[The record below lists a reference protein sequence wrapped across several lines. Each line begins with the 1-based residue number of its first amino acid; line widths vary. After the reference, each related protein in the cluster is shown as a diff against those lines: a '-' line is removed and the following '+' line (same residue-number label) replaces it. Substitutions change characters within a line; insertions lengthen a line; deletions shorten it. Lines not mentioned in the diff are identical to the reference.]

1 MTRGTP
7 GIRRTRRISMRVSD
21 AEYEAWE
28 ALRAASGRAE
38 MGAWA
43 RAVVLDALGMG
54 GPGSRVGDLPVV
66 PEVNAAAFTALMGA
80 VNNLNQLTRYSHQNE
95 SLAPGVAEAV
105 AAVQEAALVVLGR
118 GPGSAYGAKP
128 VAVLASPGALRT
140 GDDSEADI
148 VVEAAD
154 AAGPVADPVVRAEV
168 ASRPGGVAGGQ
179 G

>member
-21 AEYEAWE
+21 AEWAAWE
-28 ALRAASGRAE
+28 ELRAASGRAE

-54 GPGSRVGDLPVV
+54 GPGTRVGDLPVV
-66 PEVNAAAFTALMGA
+66 PEVNAAAFAALMGA

-95 SLAPGVAEAV
+95 SLAPGTLEAV
-105 AAVQEAALVVLGR
+105 TAVQEAALVVLGR
-118 GPGSAYGAKP
+118 GPGSAYGSAP

-140 GDDSEADI
+140 GDDSEADV

-154 AAGPVADPVVRAEV
+154 AADPAVRAEV

>member
-21 AEYEAWE
+21 AEWAQWE
-28 ALRAASGRAE
+28 ELRAASGRAE

-66 PEVNAAAFTALMGA
+66 PEVNAAAFAALMGA

-95 SLAPGVAEAV
+95 SLAPGVVEAV

-118 GPGSAYGAKP
+118 GPGSAYGSRP

-154 AAGPVADPVVRAEV
+154 AVDPVVRAEV